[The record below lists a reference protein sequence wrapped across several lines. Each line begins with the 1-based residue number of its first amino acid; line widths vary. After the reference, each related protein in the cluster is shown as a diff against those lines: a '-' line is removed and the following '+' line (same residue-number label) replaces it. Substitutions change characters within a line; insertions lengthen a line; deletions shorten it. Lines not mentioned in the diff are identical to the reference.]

1 MENNGIRAVILRAFA
16 DCLKAQLRA
25 INRLRGAGA
34 EKPTHPKERM
44 SHTSMAY
51 NILLGAGQPI
61 HITQII
67 EEIEKQHG
75 LKVDR
80 ESIVSA
86 LSKRIVRGDRF
97 VRTGKNTFGL
107 RETNP

>member
-16 DCLKAQLRA
+16 DCLKAQVRA
-25 INRLRGAGA
+25 VNRLRGAGA

-51 NILLGAGQPI
+51 NILFKAGQPL

-86 LSKRIVRGDRF
+86 LSKRIARGDRF
-97 VRTGKNTFGL
+97 VRTAKNTFGV
-107 RETNP
+107 REGNP